1 MWIWNPNELLSID
14 IIPEENDS
22 CADIVNKGTRML
34 IIILLIMWYFSYTQ
48 LEIVQV
54 IIMGAILITIVCTWI
69 TNKKEMFSPLPNNIY
84 MESAE
89 SIPQT
94 PIQQLLTEPPAAITT
109 IESLS
114 SSTISALTLS
124 KEQKEQSFPRM
135 ERSVWNGYQQE
146 RVSQPKEHIDY
157 YSPYMGE
164 NTNMKKER
172 VMIAPRLL
180 DPQFTN
186 SNTSFLGNENPLQ
199 DFGGMG
205 FTEPPS
211 RRKQSHSLLFEPTV
225 DESSTPIKPNRMFLQ
240 DVQPHQYSYTNDRT
254 PINANLGI
262 SSTPQIPPLSRQTI
276 QGDDGKIYPL
286 YSRIDP
292 ELVRDDVPL
301 ERREEMP
308 QRGPWSERLPETNPL
323 NESTIYDPRHT
334 GYGDSARAYYD
345 SNLGNV
351 RYYYSDV
358 DSYRSP
364 NFIIRNK
371 VDHVD
376 FVDPM
381 DKVYSE
387 YPRTASLEDVHDQVQ
402 TDWMAKS
409 TEFREDIMEKLMRKN
424 NAMNWQMRFAPK
436 SKGARLS
443 TFTSSY

>member
-1 MWIWNPNELLSID
+1 
-14 IIPEENDS
+14 
-22 CADIVNKGTRML
+22 
-34 IIILLIMWYFSYTQ
+34 
-48 LEIVQV
+48 
-54 IIMGAILITIVCTWI
+54 
-69 TNKKEMFSPLPNNIY
+69 
-84 MESAE
+84 
-89 SIPQT
+89 
-94 PIQQLLTEPPAAITT
+94 
-109 IESLS
+109 
-114 SSTISALTLS
+114 
-124 KEQKEQSFPRM
+124 
-135 ERSVWNGYQQE
+135 
-146 RVSQPKEHIDY
+146 
-157 YSPYMGE
+157 
-164 NTNMKKER
+164 
-172 VMIAPRLL
+172 
-180 DPQFTN
+180 
-186 SNTSFLGNENPLQ
+186 
-199 DFGGMG
+199 
-205 FTEPPS
+205 
-211 RRKQSHSLLFEPTV
+211 
-225 DESSTPIKPNRMFLQ
+225 
-240 DVQPHQYSYTNDRT
+240 
-254 PINANLGI
+254 
-262 SSTPQIPPLSRQTI
+262 
-276 QGDDGKIYPL
+276 L

-301 ERREEMP
+301 ERKEEMP
-308 QRGPWSERLPETNPL
+308 QRGPWSEYLPETNPL

-358 DSYRSP
+358 DAYRSP